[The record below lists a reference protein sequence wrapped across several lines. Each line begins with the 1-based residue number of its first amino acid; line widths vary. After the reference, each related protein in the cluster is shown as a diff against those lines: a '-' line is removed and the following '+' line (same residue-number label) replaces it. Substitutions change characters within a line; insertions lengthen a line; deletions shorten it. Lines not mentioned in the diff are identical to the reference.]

1 LQKSPSPHFAAT
13 GFLLLV
19 PRDSRSNIFRTGRV
33 TPDIDEALVRDG
45 IAYAQ
50 SHGTTLDQMVS
61 EFIQEK
67 VHTEQNSKFLDMLEF
82 ANERGFASEGI
93 RLTRDEIYSRD

>member
-1 LQKSPSPHFAAT
+1 MQKSPSPHFAAT

-33 TPDIDEALVRDG
+33 TLDIDEAPVREG
-45 IAYAQ
+45 LAYTQ
-50 SHGTTLDQMVS
+50 SHGTTLDQMVA

-67 VHTEQNSKFLDMLEF
+67 VHPEPKSKFLEMLEF
-82 ANERGFASEGI
+82 ANERGFASDGV
-93 RLTRDEIYSRD
+93 RLTRDEIYSRS